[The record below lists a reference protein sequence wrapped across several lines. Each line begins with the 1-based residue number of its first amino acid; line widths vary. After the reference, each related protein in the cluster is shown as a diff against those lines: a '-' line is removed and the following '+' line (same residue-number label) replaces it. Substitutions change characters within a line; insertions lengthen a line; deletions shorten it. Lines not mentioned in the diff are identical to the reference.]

1 MARLPYSAQSAKALP
16 ASTVSGIF
24 PPIGIVGKGITG
36 QTAGKNPAEF
46 AKLPPAVKAG
56 LLGPLGL
63 LIGADLDLVDV
74 ALRLGAG
81 VIGVALV
88 IAGGF
93 LIVKEQQAGLIG
105 NVVKG
110 VIK

>member
-1 MARLPYSAQSAKALP
+1 MAGLPFSAQRAKALP

-24 PPIGIVGKGITG
+24 DPIIIGPGVN
-36 QTAGKNPAEF
+36 APAANPAQTIRD
-46 AKLPPAVKAG
+46 APAPVRAA

-74 ALRLGAG
+74 ALRIGAG
-81 VIGVALV
+81 VIGVALL

>member
-1 MARLPYSAQSAKALP
+1 MLQ
-16 ASTVSGIF
+16 GIGIDPIIIG
-24 PPIGIVGKGITG
+24 PPID
-36 QTAGKNPAEF
+36 APARPGSEF
-46 AKLPPAVKAG
+46 SRQAG
-56 LLGPLGL
+56 LASLGPLGM

-74 ALRLGAG
+74 ALRIGAG
-81 VIGVALV
+81 VIGVALL